1 MLSDGSLMFFH
12 IVRGLKHTL
21 TTFVTGLSSP
31 TKLFVTSGVERQPV
45 SQSEAKGRHT
55 YLYIV
60 MEVSYI
66 TLGSLIVGSLAPQQP
81 LAM

>member
-31 TKLFVTSGVERQPV
+31 TKLFVISGVERQPV
-45 SQSEAKGRHT
+45 SQSEAKGRHA